1 MSNDTSGR
9 KRSGVTRCAIYT
21 RKSSEEGL
29 EQAFNS
35 LDAQREACE
44 AFIRSQKHEGWTTLS
59 NMYDDGGISGG
70 TMERPAL
77 KRLLAGI
84 EAKKID
90 TVVVYKVDRLTRSLS
105 DFAKIVDVFDAQGV
119 SFVSITQQFNTT
131 TSMGRLT
138 LNMLLSFAQ
147 FEREVTGERIRD
159 KIAASKKKGMW
170 MGGNPPLGYDIN
182 ERKLVVNEREAE
194 QVRHIFRRYAALGS
208 VRLLSHELD
217 RDGLVSKVRR
227 RANAEPIGGVPL
239 ARGALYLMLQNRIYL
254 GEIVHKENS
263 YPGEHTAIV
272 ERDLWNSVAQK
283 LSASR
288 SERDSG
294 TSAQAPS
301 LLVRLLHDET
311 GQPMTPTHAVK
322 NGKRYRY
329 YISRALVTGS
339 RSHVPNGRR
348 IPAGDIEHL
357 ITDQLCTFLTSREDV
372 HNALEARVPDAAEQ
386 EHLIER
392 AVELGRTWN
401 KLPVVE
407 QRAILSTL
415 LARID
420 VGADRINIHL
430 DRARLAAI
438 LRVDHGKRPVTTAET
453 APKKDIV
460 VLSILARLQ
469 RTGIGKRMV
478 IEGARAGEPDGTLI
492 KLFVKAFA
500 LRDKLLA
507 GDDISIDEL
516 SAREKM
522 TGSYATRLLR
532 LTFLA
537 PNIVREILDGRHPP
551 TLTANRLM
559 ADTRLPLAWTEHRSR
574 LGVG

>member
-1 MSNDTSGR
+1 MPFVGGQSQWQSKSVESTIDDTSCR
-9 KRSGVTRCAIYT
+9 NFLNDAVALLFLTSEDFSKPRFH
-21 RKSSEEGL
+21 SSENGL
-29 EQAFNS
+29 FP
-35 LDAQREACE
+35 
-44 AFIRSQKHEGWTTLS
+44 I
-59 NMYDDGGISGG
+59 
-70 TMERPAL
+70 
-77 KRLLAGI
+77 
-84 EAKKID
+84 
-90 TVVVYKVDRLTRSLS
+90 SLS
-105 DFAKIVDVFDAQGV
+105 RSVLWFHK
-119 SFVSITQQFNTT
+119 SHS
-131 TSMGRLT
+131 T
-138 LNMLLSFAQ
+138 L
-147 FEREVTGERIRD
+147 VTAVP
-159 KIAASKKKGMW
+159 AA
-170 MGGNPPLGYDIN
+170 PPDI
-182 ERKLVVNEREAE
+182 
-194 QVRHIFRRYAALGS
+194 
-208 VRLLSHELD
+208 
-217 RDGLVSKVRR
+217 
-227 RANAEPIGGVPL
+227 
-239 ARGALYLMLQNRIYL
+239 
-254 GEIVHKENS
+254 
-263 YPGEHTAIV
+263 AIV
-272 ERDLWNSVAQK
+272 RVPD
-283 LSASR
+283 
-288 SERDSG
+288 G
-294 TSAQAPS
+294 
-301 LLVRLLHDET
+301 VR
-311 GQPMTPTHAVK
+311 
-322 NGKRYRY
+322 RYRY
-329 YISRALVTGS
+329 YISRALVTGN
-339 RSHVPNGRR
+339 RSHVHNGRR

-357 ITDQLCTFLTSREDV
+357 ITDQVCTFLTSPEHV

-438 LRVDHGKRPVTTAET
+438 LRVDHGKRPMTMAKT
-453 APKKDIV
+453 APTKDIV
-460 VLSILARLQ
+460 VLPILARLK

-507 GDDISIDEL
+507 GDHISIDEL

-522 TGSYATRLLR
+522 AGSYATRLLR

-537 PNIVREILDGRHPP
+537 PDIVREILDGRHPP